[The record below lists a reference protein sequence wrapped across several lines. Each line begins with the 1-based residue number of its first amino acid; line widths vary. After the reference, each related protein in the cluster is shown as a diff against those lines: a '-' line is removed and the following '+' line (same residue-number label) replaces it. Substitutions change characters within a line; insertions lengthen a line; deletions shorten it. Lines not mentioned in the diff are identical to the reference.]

1 MSYEANNV
9 RNPFYLPVFYEI
21 VVIFFYLSGII
32 RYISMTVKVR
42 AIK

>member
-9 RNPFYLPVFYEI
+9 RNPFYLAVLYEI
-21 VVIFFYLSGII
+21 VVIFLYLSGII
-32 RYISMTVKVR
+32 NYISMTVKVR